1 MSEIL
6 KPKSLCYL
14 FKFTFNALCLTLLL
28 YQLIDITNNY
38 LEFSHEV
45 KLEIND
51 DYFGIDLP
59 SITFCMKRGDIWS
72 KKNIL
77 YKIKLFQ
84 LLIKS

>member
-6 KPKSLCYL
+6 KPKSLFCL
-14 FKFTFNALCLTLLL
+14 FKLTFNVFCLTLLL

-38 LEFSHEV
+38 LEFLHEV

-59 SITFCMKRGDIWS
+59 SITFCLKRDDFSS

-77 YKIKLFQ
+77 
-84 LLIKS
+84 

>member
-6 KPKSLCYL
+6 KPKSLFSL
-14 FKFTFNALCLTLLL
+14 FKFTFNVLCLTLLL

-38 LEFSHEV
+38 LEFLHEV

-59 SITFCMKRGDIWS
+59 SITFCLKRDDFWS

-77 YKIKLFQ
+77 
-84 LLIKS
+84 